1 MSEINETEKNELA
14 IKKRE
19 QFEAS
24 LSNNGNLWGYSA
36 LGLESKKAA
45 MTMLSTKHGL
55 YASVPII
62 CKGMDCPYASSCR
75 ILQADL
81 APLAE
86 PCPIEVAQIENR
98 YLAYCEDFDL
108 ENSSFTDNVIVNEI
122 IETDIMLERCKR
134 LISEEMLPIQ
144 DVVVTVTEEGDAV
157 TAPQVSKTIELNER
171 LSRKR
176 TNLFNLMR
184 ATRKDKKGEV
194 ATTMSLTDVLTMA
207 IAREENQEFVI
218 NTRPDNFK

>member
-1 MSEINETEKNELA
+1 MSEIKEKNELA

-24 LSNNGNLWGYSA
+24 LKNNGNLWGYST

-55 YASVPII
+55 YASVPIV
-62 CKGMDCPYASSCR
+62 CKGMDCPYGSSCR
-75 ILQADL
+75 ILSADL
-81 APLAE
+81 APIAE

-144 DVVVTVTEEGDAV
+144 DVVVTVTEEGEAV

-176 TNLFNLMR
+176 ANLFNLMR
-184 ATRKDKKGEV
+184 ATRKDKRGEV
-194 ATTMSLTDVLTMA
+194 AATMSLTDVLTMA
-207 IAREENQEFVI
+207 IDREDKEEFII